1 MKKIGFTL
9 LSAMLISQA
18 IHAQATYFA
27 GVSGSV
33 NTVGYTYQN
42 NYGQTK
48 LGYDGAQI
56 SPFFSLFGGVDFNK
70 SNQLLLEASFAN
82 YHTNYKD
89 DITVPPSTT
98 AVTYKKDVKLNY
110 FSIPLLYRFVAGAKK
125 SSGAKFFLTV
135 GPQFS
140 FLTSASYSLTIAGT
154 NAIFTDFAYNPYN
167 PSAESVVATNT
178 NGGTTQPAAKDLY
191 KSSSI
196 DAVFGF
202 GALFPLSDA
211 VKLSA
216 ELRGGYG
223 LGDINAD
230 KWHTQGYESKA
241 VVDYKASHSYFGG
254 LRIGL
259 QYSFGKKK

>member
-9 LSAMLISQA
+9 LSAMLMSQVLF
-18 IHAQATYFA
+18 AQATYFA

-70 SNQLLLEASFAN
+70 SSQLILEASFAN
-82 YHTNYKD
+82 YETKYKD
-89 DITVPPSTT
+89 DITAISTT
-98 AVTYKKDVKLNY
+98 PLTYKKEVKLNY

-125 SSGAKFFLTV
+125 ASGAKFFLTV

-140 FLTSASYSLTIAGT
+140 FLTSASYSLTIAGA
-154 NAIFTDFAYNPYN
+154 NASFTDFAYNPYN
-167 PSAESVVATNT
+167 LSADAVVTANT

-254 LRIGL
+254 LRIGV
-259 QYSFGKKK
+259 QYSFSKKK